1 MNILVFSLTFEIK
14 QGIILVYTRSRTIL
28 LMGDSFRL
36 YIFVFDFFC
45 VHIKF
50 NIFKRC
56 YFMEEYQFLLS
67 IAIILL
73 STKLLGLA
81 SKKIKLPQVVGSLV
95 AGLLIGPAFLN
106 IVPSSDFLSNI
117 SELGVIVLMFSAGL
131 ETDINELKKCGL
143 ASFII
148 AVLGVIVPLVG
159 GYFLF
164 AQFNESDADAT
175 KVFYENI
182 FMGLILTA
190 TSVSITVETLKELGK
205 LSTKAGNAILGAALI
220 DDILGIIALTLVTS
234 LAPSDDPSVEK
245 PVLGIVLLKILAF
258 FVVAFV
264 ACMVFHKVFNWWTA
278 KYGQDMRRFVVTSFV
293 FCLALSFVAEAF
305 FGVAD
310 ITGAFF
316 AGVAIA
322 GTKECHYVTNRFET
336 LSYMLLSPVFFASI
350 GLKVELSSMSGT
362 ILLFTVLLTVIA
374 IISKVVG
381 CGIGALA
388 CKYSFTEAVQIGV
401 GMISRGEVALIIAN
415 KGASMGL
422 IDTEKYFG
430 PVVIMVV
437 VTTIITPILLKVVF
451 KDKGVDAN
459 HRDSGLVEKVNK
471 KIQYEKDI
479 QNI

>member
-1 MNILVFSLTFEIK
+1 
-14 QGIILVYTRSRTIL
+14 
-28 LMGDSFRL
+28 
-36 YIFVFDFFC
+36 
-45 VHIKF
+45 
-50 NIFKRC
+50 
-56 YFMEEYQFLLS
+56 MEEYEFLLS

-73 STKLLGLA
+73 TTKVLGLA

-106 IVPSSDFLSNI
+106 LVPSSDFLSNI

-143 ASFII
+143 ASFLI
-148 AVLGVIVPLVG
+148 AVIGVVVPLLG

-164 AQFNESDADAT
+164 EPFNESTADAT

-205 LSTKAGNAILGAALI
+205 LSTRAGNAILGAALI

-234 LAPSDDPSVEK
+234 LAPSDDPNAEK
-245 PVLGIVLLKILAF
+245 PVISVVLIKILLF

-264 ACMVFHKVFNWWTA
+264 ACFLFHKFFNHWTT
-278 KYGQDMRRFVVTSFV
+278 KKGKDMRRFVITSFV
-293 FCLALSFVAEAF
+293 FCLALSYIAEVG

-322 GTKECHYVTNRFET
+322 GTKESHYVTNRFET
-336 LSYMLLSPVFFASI
+336 LSYMLLSPIFFASI

-362 ILLFTVLLTVIA
+362 IILFTVLLTIVA
-374 IISKVVG
+374 VLTKVVG
-381 CGIGALA
+381 CGLGALV
-388 CKYSFTEAVQIGV
+388 CKYTPKEAIQIGV
-401 GMISRGEVALIIAN
+401 GMVSRGEVALIIAN

-451 KDKGVDAN
+451 KDKDGDITE
-459 HRDSGLVEKVNK
+459 HKDSGLVEKVNQAIK
-471 KIQYEKDI
+471 YEQDI

>member
-1 MNILVFSLTFEIK
+1 
-14 QGIILVYTRSRTIL
+14 
-28 LMGDSFRL
+28 
-36 YIFVFDFFC
+36 
-45 VHIKF
+45 
-50 NIFKRC
+50 
-56 YFMEEYQFLLS
+56 MEEYEFLLS

-73 STKLLGLA
+73 ATKVLGLA

-106 IVPSSDFLSNI
+106 LVPSSEFLSNI

-131 ETDINELKKCGL
+131 ETDINELKKCGV

-148 AVLGVIVPLVG
+148 AVLGVVVPLVCG
-159 GYFLF
+159 AWVFSI
-164 AQFNESDADAT
+164 FNESTAEAT

-205 LSTKAGNAILGAALI
+205 LSTRAGNAILGAALI

-234 LAPSDDPSVEK
+234 LAPSDDPTAESAS
-245 PVLGIVLLKILAF
+245 LGVVLLKILLF
-258 FVVAFV
+258 FVFAFV
-264 ACMVFHKVFNWWTA
+264 ACILFHKVFNKWTTDG
-278 KYGQDMRRFVVTSFV
+278 KDKRRYVITSFV
-293 FCLALSFVAEAF
+293 FCLLMSYIAEVG

-336 LSYMLLSPVFFASI
+336 LSYMLLSPIFFASI
-350 GLKVELSSMSGT
+350 GLKVELSSMSGK
-362 ILLFTVLLTVIA
+362 IILFTVVLTIVA
-374 IISKVVG
+374 ILTKVVG
-381 CGIGALA
+381 CGLGALA
-388 CKYSFTEAVQIGV
+388 CKYDKKEAVQIGV

-437 VTTIITPILLKVVF
+437 VTTVITPILLKVVF
-451 KDKGVDAN
+451 KDK
-459 HRDSGLVEKVNK
+459 DSNDENGNMSKHFDK
-471 KIQYEKDI
+471 HIQYEKDI
-479 QNI
+479 QNVAKNQ

>member
-1 MNILVFSLTFEIK
+1 
-14 QGIILVYTRSRTIL
+14 
-28 LMGDSFRL
+28 
-36 YIFVFDFFC
+36 
-45 VHIKF
+45 
-50 NIFKRC
+50 
-56 YFMEEYQFLLS
+56 MEEYEFLLS

-73 STKLLGLA
+73 STKVLGLA

-106 IVPSSDFLSNI
+106 LVPSSEFLSNI

-131 ETDINELKKCGL
+131 ETDINELKKCGV

-148 AVLGVIVPLVG
+148 AVLGVIVPLVCG
-159 GYFLF
+159 AWVFSI
-164 AQFNESDADAT
+164 FNESTADAT

-205 LSTKAGNAILGAALI
+205 LSTRAGNAILGAALI

-234 LAPSDDPSVEK
+234 LAPSDDPSVETAS
-245 PVLGIVLLKILAF
+245 LGIVLVKILLF
-258 FVVAFV
+258 FVFAFV
-264 ACMVFHKVFNWWTA
+264 ACILFHKVFNDWTT
-278 KYGQDMRRFVVTSFV
+278 KQGKDMRRFVITSFV
-293 FCLALSFVAEAF
+293 FCLALSYIAEVG

-336 LSYMLLSPVFFASI
+336 LSYMLLSPIFFASI
-350 GLKVELSSMSGT
+350 GLKVELSSMSGK
-362 ILLFTVLLTVIA
+362 IILFTVVLTIVA
-374 IISKVVG
+374 ILTKVLG
-381 CGIGALA
+381 CGLGALA
-388 CKYSFTEAVQIGV
+388 CKYDKKEAVQIGV

-437 VTTIITPILLKVVF
+437 VTTVITPILLKVVF
-451 KDKGVDAN
+451 KDKDNSNDEDGNMSKHFDK
-459 HRDSGLVEKVNK
+459 H
-471 KIQYEKDI
+471 IQYEKDI
-479 QNI
+479 QNVAKNQ